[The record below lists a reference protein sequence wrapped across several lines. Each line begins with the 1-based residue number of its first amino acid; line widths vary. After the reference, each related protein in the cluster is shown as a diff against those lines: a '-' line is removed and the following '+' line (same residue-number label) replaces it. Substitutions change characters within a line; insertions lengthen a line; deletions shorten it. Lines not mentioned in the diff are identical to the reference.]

1 MACSWSERFREDKNF
16 LPLLRF
22 KHQIA
27 LLMQL
32 IKKGK
37 KKIQG
42 QEYQILAFF

>member
-1 MACSWSERFREDKNF
+1 MACSWSERFREDKNL

-32 IKKGK
+32 IQDL

-42 QEYQILAFF
+42 QEYKILAFV